1 MWYCIAVATFLLSFS
16 STCDGTGHSVISITS
31 YRNPMNRKQNGR
43 CCDSFCLPC
52 EVYFKICL
60 DSESSDNNRCNL
72 GKHTTR
78 VIQQREK
85 HRFVIRTQFPFTSFG
100 GNIFLRLS
108 AFDEDHLEADLMQ
121 VFKKRIMFP
130 AVKRND
136 PSSANSKK
144 TLQLVGPHMTVTVEV
159 AVKCDPHYYGNQ
171 CTTKCIPQKNDKSGH
186 YTCDN
191 LGEKV
196 CNPDWYGKDCTR
208 QCKATAGVF
217 TCDENGNRRC
227 VGNRQGPS
235 CMSCFRNWFGPHCSL
250 YCKAQDNEEQGHY
263 KCGSDGKKVC
273 LPWWHGSE
281 CRTHCVPHNDGD
293 HGHYICAAQ
302 NGRKICRNGWHGE
315 NCTVYCIPQNND
327 ASGHY
332 TCGIHGNKVC
342 LEGYRPPDCKDCL
355 LGRYGANCSMTC
367 SNSTQNGHY
376 DCKEDGE
383 MKCKEW
389 WHGPDCLQYCVR
401 HDDSVHGHYECD
413 PRDGSKICNNGW
425 EGTDCLSMKKK

>member
-1 MWYCIAVATFLLSFS
+1 
-16 STCDGTGHSVISITS
+16 
-31 YRNPMNRKQNGR
+31 MNRKQNGR

-52 EVYFKICL
+52 EVYFKLCL

-78 VIQQREK
+78 VIEQREK
-85 HRFVIRTQFPFTSFG
+85 HRFVIRMKFPFTSFG

-108 AFDEDHLEADLMQ
+108 AFDEDHLEDDLMQ
-121 VFKKRIMFP
+121 VFKKHIMFP

-144 TLQLVGPHMTVTVEV
+144 TLQLIGPHMTVTVEV
-159 AVKCDPHYYGNQ
+159 AVKCDPHYYGHQ

-186 YTCDN
+186 YTCNN

-235 CMSCFRNWFGPHCSL
+235 CMSCVRNWFGPHCSL

-315 NCTVYCIPQNND
+315 NCTVYCIPQNDD

-332 TCGIHGNKVC
+332 TCDIHGNKVC